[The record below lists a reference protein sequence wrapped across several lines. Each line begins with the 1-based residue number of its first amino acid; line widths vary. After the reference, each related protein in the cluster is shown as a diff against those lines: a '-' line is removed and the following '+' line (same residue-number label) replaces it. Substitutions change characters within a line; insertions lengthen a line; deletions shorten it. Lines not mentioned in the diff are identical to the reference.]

1 MRWPALDAR
10 TQLTAMGLQYY
21 DQTQFIAAIRRSD
34 QLAVALFLAGRGV
47 NLQAAADG
55 TTPLAIAQEVG
66 NAAII
71 QLFN

>member
-1 MRWPALDAR
+1 
-10 TQLTAMGLQYY
+10 
-21 DQTQFIAAIRRSD
+21 
-34 QLAVALFLAGRGV
+34 LAVALFLAGRGV